1 KNPLVSNSNV
11 ASGGSEIR
19 PYLCGPVLGDPGLV
33 MVWPNSG
40 RGGPVADWPYSDL
53 VVVFPA
59 GAGRGAGEE
68 GGGFGVVGEAF
79 CHGVEVEAAAEALG
93 DDAEQE
99 NLGERAGDVEG
110 RLRLLAAL
118 AGEDEVFDVVR
129 ETGRHPRQLRRQ
141 LTHVLLR
148 DDPDR

>member
-1 KNPLVSNSNV
+1 FCVFR
-11 ASGGSEIR
+11 AICGEILR
-19 PYLCGPVLGDPGLV
+19 RTP
-33 MVWPNSG
+33 S
-40 RGGPVADWPYSDL
+40 GPVADWPYSDF

-79 CHGVEVEAAAEALG
+79 CHGVEVEAAADALG

-99 NLGERAGDVEG
+99 NLGERPGDVEG
-110 RLRLLAAL
+110 PLRLLAAL

-129 ETGRHPRQLRRQ
+129 ETGRRPRQLRRE
-141 LTHVLLR
+141 LTHLFLR
-148 DDPDR
+148 DDADRAAVRGTLAGEV